1 MIYNIANLI
10 DFVISLSVGSHVPS
24 QNVPLPWKPCLH
36 MQVYPPALFL
46 HDALA
51 WQLWT
56 LSAHSS
62 ISWKKIECKKVHITY
77 QFEFWFDYWTF
88 ILTEALCSITMETIL
103 TRTDVSTNS
112 VIACGIHVT
121 IMLVRITFVNVL
133 KIINRKQNLIYQ
145 NSLSFRKF
153 CSIIFIMQQNVHTY
167 RSTVCH
173 FHGNHLY
180 TCRCVHQ

>member
-1 MIYNIANLI
+1 MFAHASVPTSAVSTWCVGMTTVNIARTLV
-10 DFVISLSVGSHVPS
+10 DFL
-24 QNVPLPWKPCLH
+24 
-36 MQVYPPALFL
+36 
-46 HDALA
+46 
-51 WQLWT
+51 
-56 LSAHSS
+56 
-62 ISWKKIECKKVHITY
+62 KKIECKKVHITY

-145 NSLSFRKF
+145 NSISFRRF